1 MKEIYCNA
9 MDRLYW
15 VCIWGA
21 GLSMAIMTVVVP
33 IQVVARKWF
42 NSGLSWPEPT
52 ALVCMIV
59 FTFIGAAA
67 SYRAGSHI
75 AVSMLTDRLPAR
87 AQVVCAHV
95 VEVLMGLI
103 ALFVMFY
110 GGDRVLFFMKTAQ
123 SLPDFPNLEVY
134 WTYLPIPLGS
144 LFTLFF
150 VIESI
155 LFGSQHQRPIVMI
168 GKHG

>member
-1 MKEIYCNA
+1 MT
-9 MDRLYW
+9 
-15 VCIWGA
+15 
-21 GLSMAIMTVVVP
+21 IMTVVIP
-33 IQVVARKWF
+33 IQVVARKWL

-75 AVSMLTDRLPAR
+75 AVGMLTDRLSAK
-87 AQVVCAHV
+87 AQVVCAHI
-95 VEVLMGLI
+95 VEILMGLI

-123 SLPDFPNLEVY
+123 SLPDFPDLQVY
-134 WTYLPIPLGS
+134 WTYMPIPLGS

-155 LFGSQHQRPIVMI
+155 FCGSQHQRPIVMI